1 MKRLKTSKLRLTL
14 RLGYS
19 TVSLADSVP
28 WPLSNLITFYLKGF
42 AMPPTPFLGSGA
54 SFQGPGPLPMA
65 SARRAIGISLI
76 ESFWRA
82 IGAEIEPFS

>member
-1 MKRLKTSKLRLTL
+1 MGT
-14 RLGYS
+14 
-19 TVSLADSVP
+19 
-28 WPLSNLITFYLKGF
+28 ITFRTIIFEFSLVYLKGF

>member
-1 MKRLKTSKLRLTL
+1 M
-14 RLGYS
+14 
-19 TVSLADSVP
+19 
-28 WPLSNLITFYLKGF
+28 PL
-42 AMPPTPFLGSGA
+42 TPFLGSGA

>member
-1 MKRLKTSKLRLTL
+1 MTNLFRAENREATSLFLKISAGKSGLKI
-14 RLGYS
+14 YQ
-19 TVSLADSVP
+19 
-28 WPLSNLITFYLKGF
+28 FKGF

-82 IGAEIEPFS
+82 IGAEIDPFS